1 MFIKPSKIIVYA
13 AIGAM
18 FAFMGAIAYYSTYD
32 IPELEKSELELI
44 SVNIAEI
51 NSVENRLY
59 LEVVFGITNH
69 GERTVTVPEISFE
82 LFADGT
88 SLGAS
93 SYSVSDIPLT
103 GRALLTS
110 GLQVPLVG
118 EITVS
123 QTDDIKDVYEA
134 IAAGESL
141 NYRVIGQYT
150 IETAWQVIDI
160 QFDSSIKFFIKFVV
174 KQMGRERFELSTTA
188 VSRQYP
194 NQLDHRPMSAKHYCW
209 IINV

>member
-1 MFIKPSKIIVYA
+1 
-13 AIGAM
+13 M
-18 FAFMGAIAYYSTYD
+18 FAFMGGIVYFSTYD

-82 LFADGT
+82 LFADGV

-103 GRALLTS
+103 GRALLLS

-118 EITVS
+118 EITIN

-134 IAAGESL
+134 IVVGESL
-141 NYRVIGQYT
+141 DYRVVGQYT
-150 IETAWQVIDI
+150 IETAWQVIDV
-160 QFDSSIKFFIKFVV
+160 QFDSSI
-174 KQMGRERFELSTTA
+174 
-188 VSRQYP
+188 
-194 NQLDHRPMSAKHYCW
+194 
-209 IINV
+209 